1 MLFRLLVIDVEFPQ
15 PSLSQSRSLFPAMQ
29 NACHAAACE
38 SALACSQVS
47 KVHTDARMKRL
58 SDVSGVAKL
67 ERLFHVV
74 ASSGAGRFDGL
85 IMRSTARESNRQSTS
100 PTEWL
105 GLRGSEQGT
114 KEESVRGASCQGID
128 HDLLYIQFMPICP
141 HVGIS
146 LHPVLASP
154 AIS

>member
-15 PSLSQSRSLFPAMQ
+15 LSLSQSRSLFPAMQ
-29 NACHAAACE
+29 NACDAAACE

-47 KVHTDARMKRL
+47 KVHADARMKRL
-58 SDVSGVAKL
+58 SDGLRSSQIG
-67 ERLFHVV
+67 

-141 HVGIS
+141 HHGIS

>member
-1 MLFRLLVIDVEFPQ
+1 M
-15 PSLSQSRSLFPAMQ
+15 FPAMR

-85 IMRSTARESNRQSTS
+85 IMRSTAREYRQSTS

-105 GLRGSEQGT
+105 GLRKSEQGT

-128 HDLLYIQFMPICP
+128 HDLLYIQFMPSPSTRLACNILKIAQ
-141 HVGIS
+141 VLGTIS
-146 LHPVLASP
+146 PQYRLSFGLALP
-154 AIS
+154 W